1 MSRLGFLMLSHT
13 LNNFEIQRSF
23 QNEPKWCLFK
33 SWFTLNEDESC
44 ISNLDEY
51 KSMRNLG

>member
-33 SWFTLNEDESC
+33 S
-44 ISNLDEY
+44 
-51 KSMRNLG
+51 